1 MRKSTVIILV
11 LLLTLC
17 TCGPDVKFTEPQP
30 QNIAN
35 LNAIPKEYYGQYKN
49 QTDSTFLLIESDKI
63 IQEWRS
69 TEIVDRDSLEKEI
82 KMKIKCDTAVQI
94 IDKQILGKTD
104 RINLTITLI
113 KDSARVKIRAAD
125 ILFTLS
131 DSQLVRT
138 YKKFCFLNYKTK
150 DGYWLVKTLN
160 LKGNKLDFSDLID
173 SKEIDEISEITKIT
187 TVKDT
192 SGKVL
197 EYRLSPTKR
206 QIRRILR
213 EKKLDSD
220 YIKQ

>member
-1 MRKSTVIILV
+1 
-11 LLLTLC
+11 
-17 TCGPDVKFTEPQP
+17 
-30 QNIAN
+30 
-35 LNAIPKEYYGQYKN
+35 
-49 QTDSTFLLIESDKI
+49 
-63 IQEWRS
+63 
-69 TEIVDRDSLEKEI
+69 
-82 KMKIKCDTAVQI
+82 MKIKHDTTVQI

-104 RINLTITLI
+104 RINLSITLI
-113 KDSARVKIRAAD
+113 NDSARVKIRAAD

-131 DSQLVRT
+131 DSQIVRN

-173 SKEIDEISEITKIT
+173 PKEIDEISEITKIT

-192 SGKVL
+192 SGKVM
-197 EYRLSPTKR
+197 EYQLSPTKR

-220 YIKQ
+220 YIKQE